1 MLCLKMMATGIGVQN
16 SIKNNYKLALDNGN
30 ANITDPRRY
39 INFPLLQNLQAEK
52 KIFCKYWKHCSNHLD
67 LFPETESKAFVQL
80 SAIPLHS
87 PTPPCPLFPDQDA
100 NQSFLFFF
108 FHGRDRWCCLAG
120 MAHRVTAFAWTACA
134 LHASTHLALHKH
146 TTCYYPMHLRCSETT
161 QWISKM
167 HWICFSL

>member
-39 INFPLLQNLQAEK
+39 INFPLLQNLQAEQ

-67 LFPETESKAFVQL
+67 LFPETESKAFVRL

-87 PTPPCPLFPDQDA
+87 PIPPCPLFPDQDA

-108 FHGRDRWCCLAG
+108 SWQGQVMLFGWHGTPSYCICWNCLCLA
-120 MAHRVTAFAWTACA
+120 C
-134 LHASTHLALHKH
+134 
-146 TTCYYPMHLRCSETT
+146 
-161 QWISKM
+161 
-167 HWICFSL
+167 